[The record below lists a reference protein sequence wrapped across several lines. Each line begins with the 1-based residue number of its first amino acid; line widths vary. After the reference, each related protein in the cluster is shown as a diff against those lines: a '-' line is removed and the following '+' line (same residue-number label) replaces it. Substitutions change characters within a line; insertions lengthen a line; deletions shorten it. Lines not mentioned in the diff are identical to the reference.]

1 METKIDANVGTRY
14 LAQGVVLNKRYTI
27 TKYLASGGFG
37 HTYLAT
43 NTMGMQVV
51 IKEFYI
57 SGVCSRDK
65 DSRSVIV
72 SVDDNKELYIK
83 QKSKFIREAQRIYS
97 LSHPNIVKVM
107 DAFEENDTAYYVMD
121 YIDGQSLAQMQKPI
135 REDVVIHYLRQIL
148 SALEYVHN
156 VDLLHLDIKPSN
168 IMIDSHGNAILIDFG
183 ASKQLDP
190 TSNNQSLLSTTGI
203 AYTPGYASIEQ
214 LNNNMKGL
222 GTHSDIYSLGATLYN
237 ILTGQNPPLPSE
249 IMDEGF
255 PTFPKMLSASMCSLI
270 YDMMK
275 VASKER
281 LKNVAEIKRKY
292 WKLLGFK
299 PEGGGSGNKKG
310 LIWAGIA
317 IVTILFLVGVIV
329 AQQIYKDDEEPTNP
343 NYIAATSVAQENS
356 GTSKT
361 ANSRPAKAT
370 SVPQKLADENLTLMS
385 TSEQEAEAPT
395 PATEAKKSR
404 DGKYVY
410 NGYFTDGNEKWA
422 VKIKFTLKGNSVS
435 NCSYENVAMG
445 LKPVAWN
452 ASFDGSRLTIYGKN
466 HGNPMTI
473 YLQFD
478 DESGNSMSGT
488 VGDMRVKLYR

>member
-183 ASKQLDP
+183 AMHCKR
-190 TSNNQSLLSTTGI
+190 N
-203 AYTPGYASIEQ
+203 AYRVKFFHAV
-214 LNNNMKGL
+214 
-222 GTHSDIYSLGATLYN
+222 LGAQKRRLFALLIKSCVSLAHFTA
-237 ILTGQNPPLPSE
+237 IPKD
-249 IMDEGF
+249 MDFFAALVCRNF
-255 PTFPKMLSASMCSLI
+255 PTRKIGNAVPFCRLLLYFKSCHCVVVGNGNQPHTASLCQ
-270 YDMMK
+270 
-275 VASKER
+275 AA
-281 LKNVAEIKRKY
+281 N
-292 WKLLGFK
+292 
-299 PEGGGSGNKKG
+299 
-310 LIWAGIA
+310 
-317 IVTILFLVGVIV
+317 LVGGVQSV
-329 AQQIYKDDEEPTNP
+329 RIY
-343 NYIAATSVAQENS
+343 
-356 GTSKT
+356 
-361 ANSRPAKAT
+361 
-370 SVPQKLADENLTLMS
+370 
-385 TSEQEAEAPT
+385 
-395 PATEAKKSR
+395 
-404 DGKYVY
+404 
-410 NGYFTDGNEKWA
+410 A
-422 VKIKFTLKGNSVS
+422 V
-435 NCSYENVAMG
+435 
-445 LKPVAWN
+445 
-452 ASFDGSRLTIYGKN
+452 
-466 HGNPMTI
+466 
-473 YLQFD
+473 
-478 DESGNSMSGT
+478 
-488 VGDMRVKLYR
+488 